1 VPRGPSLREAI
12 TIVGPAGQLEA
23 LLEEPKEV
31 SQQKVAVLCHPH
43 PQYQGTMLNKVVH
56 TLARSMNDLGVPAI
70 RFNFRGV
77 GASEGEYADGI
88 GETED
93 TLSVINWAM
102 ERYSGAELCLVGFSF
117 GAMVACRAALVAQPY
132 QLVTVAP
139 AVSQM
144 QGLSHSSQPDCPWLI
159 VQGET
164 DEVVACNDVV
174 DWFNS
179 LAPGPEIIVLPDV
192 GHFFHGCLTMLRETV
207 VSHLDENW
215 KNR

>member
-12 TIVGPAGQLEA
+12 TIVGPVGQLEA

-117 GAMVACRAALVAQPY
+117 GAMVACRAALVARPC

-144 QGLSHSSQPDCPWLI
+144 QGLSQSSQPDCPWLI

-207 VSHLDENW
+207 VSHLDANW